1 MINPKAKSHL
11 KNHSWPWLSF
21 SRDILQN
28 KNIFFDVECFPLA
41 NLEACVFDYS
51 FVCICSHVLI
61 AYLESFFAKWSWLL
75 TFSNMPIFQNLA
87 DYYFFIA
94 AQHLVPPY
102 DIKKKIWVHIHF
114 WFLKSRSGFQN
125 IIIIL
130 FHNLTMS
137 KQFSVYNA

>member
-75 TFSNMPIFQNLA
+75 TFSNMPIFRNLA

-102 DIKKKIWVHIHF
+102 DIKKKFKFTFIFGSW
-114 WFLKSRSGFQN
+114 
-125 IIIIL
+125 
-130 FHNLTMS
+130 NLDLDFKISLYYYFPFTMHR
-137 KQFSVYNA
+137 NNT

>member
-21 SRDILQN
+21 SRDILQI

-94 AQHLVPPY
+94 TQHLVPPY
-102 DIKKKIWVHIHF
+102 DIKKKFKFTFIFGSWN
-114 WFLKSRSGFQN
+114 LDLGF
-125 IIIIL
+125 IIYIVSL
-130 FHNLTMS
+130 
-137 KQFSVYNA
+137 